1 MKNSEFLWSFL
12 LLATST
18 LVLSLPARAA
28 QDQPL
33 EITDVTY
40 KSEDGTVAS
49 KLYKLKDLR
58 GRAPQFCFCREEA
71 ATSVGWNG

>member
-1 MKNSEFLWSFL
+1 MKSNEFLWVIL
-12 LLATST
+12 LLTISM
-18 LVLSLPARAA
+18 LLLSLPARAA
-28 QDQPL
+28 QEQPL

-58 GRAPQFCFCREEA
+58 GRAPAILVLPGRGRDLA
-71 ATSVGWNG
+71 GWNG